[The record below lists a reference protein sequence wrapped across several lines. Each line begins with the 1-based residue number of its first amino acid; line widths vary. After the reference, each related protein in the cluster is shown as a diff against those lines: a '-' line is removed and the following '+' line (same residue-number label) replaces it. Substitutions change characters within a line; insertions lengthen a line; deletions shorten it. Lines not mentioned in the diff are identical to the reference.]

1 MNESE
6 IIKYIESQY
15 ARGISVIEIK
25 QNCFARGLT
34 DYDIEKALRDS
45 KVEEVEENKEKEKTE
60 IKKEVEDN
68 SIENWDK
75 P

>member
-1 MNESE
+1 
-6 IIKYIESQY
+6 
-15 ARGISVIEIK
+15 
-25 QNCFARGLT
+25 
-34 DYDIEKALRDS
+34 
-45 KVEEVEENKEKEKTE
+45 VEENKEKEKTE